1 MKKFISLISFLLLF
15 VSSSTLATWQLDN
28 EQSLVSFV
36 SIKKS
41 DVAESHH
48 FDSLKGIIKSNGEAQ
63 VSISLA
69 SVNTGIS
76 IRNERMQGMLF
87 ESELFPKAIITAN
100 IGTKLI
106 EKLALGESSELMLQG
121 RLELHGMK
129 KSLQIPTYVTKV
141 SNTKLMVTSIK
152 PVIINAKD
160 FGLEEG
166 VKELQK
172 IASLPSISNAVPVN
186 FVLTFI
192 REG

>member
-1 MKKFISLISFLLLF
+1 MKKIISLISFFCLF
-15 VSSSTLATWQLDN
+15 VSLPTLATWQLDN

-41 DVAESHH
+41 DVAEAHH
-48 FDSLKGIIKSNGEAQ
+48 FDSLKGSIKTNGEAKIK
-63 VSISLA
+63 ISLV
-69 SVNTGIS
+69 SVNTGIA
-76 IRNERMQGMLF
+76 IRNERMQAMLF
-87 ESELFPKAIITAN
+87 ESELFPQAIITAN
-100 IGTKLI
+100 IGTKFI

-141 SNTKLMVTSIK
+141 SNSKLMVTSIK
-152 PVIINAKD
+152 PVVITAKD

-166 VKELQK
+166 VKKLQEV
-172 IASLPSISNAVPVN
+172 ASLPSISNAVPVS

-192 REG
+192 RED